1 MKSPQLFVG
10 IDVSAKRLDVA
21 VLPAGTHF
29 TVAHTDEGIV
39 SLVRRLRELGP
50 HIVVLEATGGYE
62 IPVAYAMSEASLP
75 VVIMNPKCLRHFAK
89 STGQLAKT
97 DKLDARVL
105 AHYAQAIQPPVRPLK
120 DPEQAELA
128 TLMSRRRQLRDM
140 IVMEENRRRTS
151 TPKVRGNIDQH
162 LAYLRQ
168 LLKDLDQEIHDA
180 IRCTPL
186 WHEKSVILQSF
197 NGIGPKVSASLIAD
211 LSELGT
217 AKGAQISALAGLA
230 PMNRDSGQWRGKRT
244 IQGGRPAVRQALY
257 MAALVASRRN
267 PVIREFYQ
275 RLRQAGKPAKVALTA
290 CMRKI
295 LVILNAMLKNRTFWN
310 PQLPLCSLTK

>member
-1 MKSPQLFVG
+1 MKSSPPFVG

-29 TVAHTDEGIV
+29 TVAHTDSGIA
-39 SLVRRLRELGP
+39 SLVDRLRHLNP
-50 HIVVLEATGGYE
+50 QIVVLEATGGYE
-62 IPVAYAMSEASLP
+62 VPVAYALYEADLP
-75 VVIMNPKCLRHFAK
+75 VVVMNPKVLRHFAK
-89 STGQLAKT
+89 STGKLAKT

-120 DPEQAELA
+120 EPEQAELA
-128 TLMSRRRQLRDM
+128 NLMSRRRQLRDM

-162 LAYLRQ
+162 LTYLRQ
-168 LLKDLDQEIHDA
+168 LLKDLDREIHEA
-180 IRCTPL
+180 IRRSPL
-186 WHEKSVILQSF
+186 WHEKSEILQSF
-197 NGIGPKVSASLIAD
+197 NGVGPKVSASLIAD
-211 LSELGT
+211 LSELGS
-217 AKGAQISALAGLA
+217 ARRPQISALVGLA

-257 MAALVASRRN
+257 MAALVASRHN

-295 LVILNAMLKNRTFWN
+295 LVILNAMLKNRTYWN
-310 PQLPLCSLTK
+310 PQLPLAA

>member
-1 MKSPQLFVG
+1 MESPQLFVG

-39 SLVRRLRELGP
+39 SLVRRLQELGP

-62 IPVAYAMSEASLP
+62 IPVAYAMSEAGLP

-89 STGQLAKT
+89 STGKLAKT

-120 DPEQAELA
+120 DSEQMELA

-151 TPKVRGNIDQH
+151 TPRVRGNIDQH
-162 LAYLRQ
+162 LTYLRQ
-168 LLKDLDQEIHDA
+168 LLKDLDREIHDA
-180 IRCTPL
+180 IRRTPL
-186 WHEKSVILQSF
+186 WQEKSAILQSF

-217 AKGAQISALAGLA
+217 APRTQISALAGLA

-295 LVILNAMLKNRTFWN
+295 LVILNAMLKNRTYWN
-310 PQLPLCSLTK
+310 PQMPLAA

>member
-1 MKSPQLFVG
+1 MESPQLFVG

-29 TVAHTDEGIV
+29 TVAHTEEGIV

-89 STGQLAKT
+89 STGKLAKT

-120 DPEQAELA
+120 DPEQMELA

-151 TPKVRGNIDQH
+151 TPRVRGNIDQH

-168 LLKDLDQEIHDA
+168 LLKDLDREIHDA
-180 IRCTPL
+180 IRRTPL
-186 WHEKSVILQSF
+186 WHENSEILQSF
-197 NGIGPKVSASLIAD
+197 NGVGPKVSASLIAD
-211 LSELGT
+211 LAELGT
-217 AKGAQISALAGLA
+217 APRTQISALAGLA

-295 LVILNAMLKNRTFWN
+295 LVILNAMLKNRTYWN
-310 PQLPLCSLTK
+310 PQLPLAA

>member
-1 MKSPQLFVG
+1 MESPQNFVG

-29 TVAHTDEGIV
+29 TVAHSDEGIA
-39 SLVRRLRELGP
+39 SLVHRLLELRP

-62 IPVAYAMSEASLP
+62 ISVAYAMSEARLP
-75 VVIMNPKCLRHFAK
+75 VVIMNPKVLRHFAK
-89 STGQLAKT
+89 STGKLAKT
-97 DKLDARVL
+97 DKLDAQVL
-105 AHYAQAIQPPVRPLK
+105 AHYAQAIQPPVRALK
-120 DPEQAELA
+120 DSDQMELA

-140 IVMEENRRRTS
+140 IVMEGNRRRTS

-162 LAYLRQ
+162 LLYLRQ
-168 LLKDLDQEIHDA
+168 LLEDLDREINDF
-180 IRCTPL
+180 IRRTPL
-186 WHEKSVILQSF
+186 WHEKSEILQSF
-197 NGIGPKVSASLIAD
+197 NGVGPKVSASLIAD
-211 LSELGT
+211 LAELGT
-217 AKGAQISALAGLA
+217 APRTRISALAGLA

-244 IQGGRPAVRQALY
+244 IQDGRPAVRQALY

-295 LVILNAMLKNRTFWN
+295 LVILNAMLKNRTYWN
-310 PQLPLCSLTK
+310 PQLPPAA